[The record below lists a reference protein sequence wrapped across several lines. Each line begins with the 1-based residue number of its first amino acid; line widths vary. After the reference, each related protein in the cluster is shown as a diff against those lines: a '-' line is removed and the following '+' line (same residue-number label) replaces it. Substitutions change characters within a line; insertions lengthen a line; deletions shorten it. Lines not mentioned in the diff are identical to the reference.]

1 MIRYFAAHPTAA
13 NLLMLLL
20 VVMGL
25 SVLGDIKR
33 ETFPKVKT
41 YSLEVRVP
49 YPGAT
54 PFDVEQGICLPL
66 EDALDGISFIEEKTC
81 EARQNLGLMTIK
93 MLEKGNF
100 IKFTDDVK
108 TAVDS
113 INEFPDKAEAAI
125 VTEKGRTQHVISVAL
140 TADLPRAEL
149 KTLAE
154 TLKQRILQHPDIA
167 LIDIVGFS
175 ERQLRVQVSQNNL
188 RRYGLDLQQLVDL
201 IGKQDLDLPL
211 GSIETSNSETQLR
224 FSDERRSA
232 LDLAELVILTG
243 EQGSEVKLGEIAT
256 IIDTFELAEDKVEF
270 NGRPAALLKVQKNTV
285 DDSLNVLAAVEEM
298 IAKES
303 ARLPSG
309 ISLDITQD
317 ATSIVK
323 DRINMLMTN
332 AWQGLILVFATTW
345 LFFTIRYAF
354 WVVMGLPVSFLASA
368 FVLSQMGVTINM
380 ISMVALLLALG
391 ILMDDAIVI
400 AESIASQLKKGLKP
414 LEAAVAGTKT
424 VARGVASSYATTL
437 CIFIGLVFIEGDL
450 GQILKVIPI
459 VLISVISVSL
469 IEAFFILPSHLH
481 HSLEHGKDKKPSNFR
496 VTFEQKFEQ
505 VRTRV
510 YVLVEKIIHYRYA
523 FIGGVLALFLLSV
536 SMLASGI
543 LQFSPFPNVEGDRI
557 QAQILMPAGTPL
569 TQTENIVKRLLVAFD
584 ETSEDFQKKENQPL
598 IKSYSVSYNQNSDA
612 FESGPHLATID
623 VDLLSA
629 EIRNTKIQNFIDSWR
644 EGTGII
650 PAAQAI
656 SFKEPTIG
664 PSGRAIQ
671 IRLNGNDLNELAKAS
686 YDLQTWLSGYPGVN
700 NLLDDLRPGK
710 PEFTLKLK
718 EGAYNLGIDAQTIAN
733 QVRSAFQGN
742 KVLETNVDLETF
754 EITVMLSPESRDEF
768 ADFDNFPIIQPGDGT
783 IIPLS
788 TLANITA
795 TRGYSRIGRYN
806 NQRAVTVY
814 GDIDAKLNNTA
825 KIMKDLNK
833 RWLPGFAQKYPN
845 ITLGVEGETKNS
857 AITQKSMGRSFI
869 LGILGVF
876 ILLSFQFRSYVE
888 PIIVLVAIPLA
899 LIGTIWGHLIMGLSF
914 TMPSMLGFVSLAGI
928 VVNDSILLVEFVKK
942 RVEEGLSVHEA
953 AAKASYDR
961 FRAVFLTSVTTIAG
975 MTPLLFETSL
985 QAQIL
990 IPLATSIVFGIATS
1004 TLLVLFVLPCLYTI
1018 LEDFGLAKST
1028 AASADKSTENSP
1040 LETSSEH

>member
-1 MIRYFAAHPTAA
+1 MIRYFTAHPTAA

-20 VVMGL
+20 IFMGI
-25 SVLGDIKR
+25 SVLPDIKR
-33 ETFPKVKT
+33 ETFPEVKA
-41 YSLEVRVP
+41 YSLQVNVP

-54 PFDVEQGICLPL
+54 PVDVEQGICLPL
-66 EDALDGISFIEEKTC
+66 EDALDGISFIEEKVC

-93 MLEKGNF
+93 MLEQGDF
-100 IKFTDDVK
+100 VKFTDDVK
-108 TAVDS
+108 TAIDG
-113 INEFPDKAEAAI
+113 INEFPDNAEEPV
-125 VTEKGRTQHVISVAL
+125 VTEKGRTQHVISIAL
-140 TADLPRAEL
+140 TADLPRSEL

-154 TLKQRILQHPDIA
+154 NLKQRILQHPQIP
-167 LIDIVGFS
+167 LVKISGFS
-175 ERQLRVQVSQNNL
+175 ERQLRVQVSQENL
-188 RRYGLDLQQLVDL
+188 RSYGLDLQQLVSL
-201 IGKQDLDLPL
+201 ISKQDLDLPL
-211 GSIETSNSETQLR
+211 GSIETENSETQLR

-232 LDLAELVILTG
+232 LDLAQLVILTG
-243 EQGSEVKLGEIAT
+243 EQGNEVRLGEIAT

-270 NGRPAALLKVQKNTV
+270 NGRPAALLKIEKNTI
-285 DDSLNVLAAVEEM
+285 DDSLDVLAAVEE
-298 IAKES
+298 IINTES
-303 ARLPSG
+303 ARLPDG
-309 ISLDITQD
+309 VSLDITQD

-323 DRINMLMTN
+323 DRINMLLTN
-332 AWQGLILVFATTW
+332 AWQGLLLVFATMW
-345 LFFTIRYAF
+345 LFFTVRYAF

-368 FVLSQMGVTINM
+368 FVLGHMGITINM

-400 AESIASQLKKGLKP
+400 AESIGTQLKKGLKP
-414 LEAAVAGTKT
+414 MEAAIKGTKI

-437 CIFIGLVFIEGDL
+437 CIFIGLVFLQGDL

-469 IEAFFILPSHLH
+469 IEAFFILPNHLH
-481 HSLEHGKDKKPSNFR
+481 HSLAHGEKQKPSRFR
-496 VTFEQKFEQ
+496 VKFEQKFEHL
-505 VRTRV
+505 RTRT

-523 FIGGVLALFLLSV
+523 FIGAVLAFFLLSV

-543 LQFSPFPNVEGDRI
+543 LQFSAFPNVEGDRL

-569 TQTENIVKRLLVAFD
+569 KQTERVVEQLLTALDKTSQELQADEDHTLVKSFA
-584 ETSEDFQKKENQPL
+584 
-598 IKSYSVSYNQNSDA
+598 VSFNQNSDA

-629 EIRNTKIQNFIDSWR
+629 EIRNTKMQHFINRWR
-644 EGTGII
+644 QSSGII
-650 PAAQAI
+650 PDALTL
-656 SFKEPTIG
+656 SFKEPSIG

-671 IRLNGNDLNELAKAS
+671 IRLTGNDLNELAKAS
-686 YDLQTWLSGYPGVN
+686 FELQTWLSGYPGVN

-718 EGAYNLGIDAQTIAN
+718 DGAYNLGIDARTIAN

-754 EITVMLSPESRDEF
+754 EITVMLTPESRDEF
-768 ADFDNFPIIQPGDGT
+768 ADFDNFPIIHPTSGA

-788 TLANITA
+788 AVAKITA

-814 GDIDAKLNNTA
+814 GDIDGTVNNTQ
-825 KIMKDLNK
+825 KVMKDLTK
-833 RWLPGFAQKYPN
+833 RWLPDFQQRYPD
-845 ITLGVEGETKNS
+845 IKLSQEGETKNS
-857 AITQKSMGRSFI
+857 AITQQSMVQSFVF
-869 LGILGVF
+869 GILGVF
-876 ILLSFQFRSYVE
+876 LLLSFQFRSYIE
-888 PIIVLVAIPLA
+888 PVIVLVAIPLA
-899 LIGTIWGHLIMGLSF
+899 MIGTIWGHLLMGLSF

-942 RVEEGLSVHEA
+942 RVEEGYSVHQA

-1018 LEDFGLAKST
+1018 LEDFGLAKSKKEQHLDEV
-1028 AASADKSTENSP
+1028 AADAVT
-1040 LETSSEH
+1040 